1 MRLAKKY
8 LDFCSIFRY
17 NRALRNC
24 NRMILRCQRR
34 SLVAVAVYIIF
45 AFCMYGCAQTAFY
58 LGRRDGIEATVE
70 HLVNK
75 GLLDVE
81 EDY

>member
-1 MRLAKKY
+1 M
-8 LDFCSIFRY
+8 
-17 NRALRNC
+17 
-24 NRMILRCQRR
+24 
-34 SLVAVAVYIIF
+34 AVAVYIIF